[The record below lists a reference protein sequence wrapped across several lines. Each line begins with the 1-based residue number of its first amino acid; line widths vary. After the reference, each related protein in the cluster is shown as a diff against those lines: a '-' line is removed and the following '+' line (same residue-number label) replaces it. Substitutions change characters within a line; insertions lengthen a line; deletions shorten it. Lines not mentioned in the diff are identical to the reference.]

1 MTSPTAAT
9 GDTSNNTSNSTS
21 AGALQGRHALVT
33 GASRGIGAAIA
44 RRLAQDGATVSL
56 LGRDLA
62 ALEAQAAQLGQA
74 TGQLLVCDVAD
85 AASVQAACA
94 ELPTVH
100 ILVNNAGQAE
110 SAPLTRTSDA
120 LWSRMLAVNLSGTFH
135 CTRAL
140 LPGMLSAGWG
150 RVVNVSS
157 TAGLRGYAYT
167 TAYSAA
173 KHGVIGLTRALAQE
187 VAGKGIT
194 VNAVCPGFTET
205 DLLAESIAHITQR
218 TGRSEDE
225 ARRTLAALNPQG
237 RFITPEDVAHA
248 VAWLVGPGSAAVTG
262 VAVPVSGGEVS

>member
-1 MTSPTAAT
+1 MTTTLTASFPA
-9 GDTSNNTSNSTS
+9 SELP
-21 AGALQGRHALVT
+21 LQGRHALVT

-44 RRLAQDGATVSL
+44 RRLAHDGATVSL
-56 LGRDLA
+56 LGRDRA
-62 ALEAQAAQLGQA
+62 ALETQAVQLGHGA
-74 TGQLLVCDVAD
+74 GQVLVCDVAE

-120 LWSRMLAVNLSGTFH
+120 LWSRMLGVNLSGTFH

-140 LPGMLSAGWG
+140 LPGMLAAGWG
-150 RVVNVSS
+150 RVVNVAS

-205 DLLAESIAHITQR
+205 DLLAESIAHIVQR
-218 TGRSEDE
+218 TGRSADE

-237 RFITPEDVAHA
+237 RFITPDDVASA
-248 VAWLVGPGSAAVTG
+248 VVWLVGPGSGAVTG
-262 VAVPVSGGEVS
+262 VALPVSGGEVS